1 MPHLCAGNIVV
12 DWVLSMSPW
21 SYCVSL
27 TWFPDG
33 HALAMNVAAPLL
45 SAQMFIPGLLGA
57 KLVRVFEGA
66 AKGR

>member
-1 MPHLCAGNIVV
+1 VPHLCAGNIVV